1 MGYADA
7 LAGVP
12 YAQSLNAPILLT
24 GKDSL
29 DKATLAE
36 IKRLG
41 AKKIKILGGE
51 GAIGKNVVDELIRN
65 GIKKGNIERISGKSR
80 YAAAAAIAE
89 KLDPSPEVVFFVFG
103 GGYADAL
110 SISPVAA
117 IKKAPIIYLTTS
129 GELNA
134 DSAAYLARLKKKKC
148 VKTAYC
154 IGGSGVISDQM
165 MQSVRTALDLQQ
177 ENQLHRI
184 YGINRYDTSCA
195 VYSWFGYS
203 TLKGSSVC
211 IATGKKLPRRS
222 CRRRARSK
230 VQIAAAAC
238 RRLLR
243 LFKQTESRM
252 VLQHIHSRRNG
263 RSSRRSRKRDI
274 PQQIMICKS
283 R

>member
-1 MGYADA
+1 M
-7 LAGVP
+7 
-12 YAQSLNAPILLT
+12 
-24 GKDSL
+24 
-29 DKATLAE
+29 
-36 IKRLG
+36 
-41 AKKIKILGGE
+41 ILGGE
-51 GAIGKNVVDELIRN
+51 GAIGKNVVDELVRN

-80 YAAAAAIAE
+80 YATAAAIAE
-89 KLDPSPEVVFFVFG
+89 KLDPSPEVVFFVYG

-177 ENQLHRI
+177 EDQLHRI

-211 IATGKKLPRRS
+211 IATGKNFPDALAGGVLAAEF
-222 CRRRARSK
+222 RAP
-230 VQIAAAAC
+230 
-238 RRLLR
+238 LL
-243 LFKQTESRM
+243 L
-252 VLQHIHSRRNG
+252 VG
-263 RSSRRSRKRDI
+263 GYCDYSSRLNPERFFNIFILGGTGAVPDAAVKEIFRNRS
-274 PQQIMICKS
+274 
-283 R
+283 